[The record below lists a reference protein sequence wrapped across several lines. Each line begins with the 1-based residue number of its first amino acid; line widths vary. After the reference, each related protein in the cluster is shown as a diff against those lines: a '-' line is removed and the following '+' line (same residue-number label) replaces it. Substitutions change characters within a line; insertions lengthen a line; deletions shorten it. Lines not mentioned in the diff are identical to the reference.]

1 MAWLDLVGGTG
12 RVAEFLLHKFIV
24 IELVIGQAESLGFS
38 AVGPAGL
45 FIRPALRA
53 SPSMARDF
61 GAAGG
66 ASFRWHR
73 RRVSGVAGWVA

>member
-1 MAWLDLVGGTG
+1 
-12 RVAEFLLHKFIV
+12 
-24 IELVIGQAESLGFS
+24 
-38 AVGPAGL
+38 L